1 MRFSSIFD
9 SFHSPRPDVISIEPS
24 EDDSSFDD
32 CFPRTPVILTKPLL
46 QWDWQAVTIKKKHP
60 GSHFY
65 QGRIN
70 SRNILEVC
78 EHSAFKTNF
87 LKISMVVEEIGCI
100 LTISCLLLAQ
110 RKHLQVFG
118 GKIIIFHHPKEVSIQ
133 PVEFFHFAFLPF
145 PFHLPG
151 FNELSGTRLG
161 LSDNSIQNTREEI
174 IPNKMISAN
183 DLKCGVEME
192 GGSWL
197 ENLPNF
203 VANFP

>member
-1 MRFSSIFD
+1 M
-9 SFHSPRPDVISIEPS
+9 
-24 EDDSSFDD
+24 
-32 CFPRTPVILTKPLL
+32 
-46 QWDWQAVTIKKKHP
+46 KHP

-110 RKHLQVFG
+110 RKHLQVVG
-118 GKIIIFHHPKEVSIQ
+118 GKIIIFHHLEEVSIQ
-133 PVEFFHFAFLPF
+133 PVEFFHFAFFPF

-174 IPNKMISAN
+174 IPNKLISAH
-183 DLKCGVEME
+183 DLKCGVEE
-192 GGSWL
+192 GQGGSWL